1 MKLESYWRFKGIL
14 LMFSYILVVSTGY
27 ILLISICPMLKARKM
42 KSIASSAIFANL
54 FKNYFRVQ
62 KYGGFLLNCTKISL
76 TVLCWS
82 SQQSTLWVD
91 FKVESVL
98 QSRRKKIK
106 FYNEKKWEQLQ
117 LSLNNSNPKRDKTIT
132 RMKHKFI
139 QGNEKLSYWMW
150 FISFDPEVVLLWR

>member
-1 MKLESYWRFKGIL
+1 
-14 LMFSYILVVSTGY
+14 MFSYILVVSTGY
-27 ILLISICPMLKARKM
+27 ILLISIYPMLKARKM

-98 QSRRKKIK
+98 QSRGKKIK
-106 FYNEKKWEQLQ
+106 FY
-117 LSLNNSNPKRDKTIT
+117 I
-132 RMKHKFI
+132 
-139 QGNEKLSYWMW
+139 
-150 FISFDPEVVLLWR
+150 